1 MLMWESVLFGLAL
14 AAVYASAS
22 WLTLQWSWKRS
33 PAFLVQAFLGGMVAR
48 LLATGLAL
56 ALIFKFT
63 AVQKAPFVA
72 AFAAAFLAFQVAEIA
87 LVIRRRESERTR
99 PGAAR
104 EPDPQGGNRSI

>member
-1 MLMWESVLFGLAL
+1 MWESVLSGLAL

-63 AVQKAPFVA
+63 AVHKEPFVA
-72 AFAAAFLAFQVAEIA
+72 AFAAAFLAFQIAEIA
-87 LVIRRRESERTR
+87 FVIRKRERERNR
-99 PGAAR
+99 PGAVR
-104 EPDPQGGNRSI
+104 GP

>member
-1 MLMWESVLFGLAL
+1 MWESVLSGLAL

-33 PAFLVQAFLGGMVAR
+33 PDFLVQAFLGGMAAR
-48 LLATGLAL
+48 LLAVGLAL

-63 AVQKAPFVA
+63 AVQKAPFAA
-72 AFAAAFLAFQVAEIA
+72 AFAAAFLAFQIAEIA

-99 PGAAR
+99 PGTAP
-104 EPDPQGGNRSI
+104 EPDPQGGNRGI